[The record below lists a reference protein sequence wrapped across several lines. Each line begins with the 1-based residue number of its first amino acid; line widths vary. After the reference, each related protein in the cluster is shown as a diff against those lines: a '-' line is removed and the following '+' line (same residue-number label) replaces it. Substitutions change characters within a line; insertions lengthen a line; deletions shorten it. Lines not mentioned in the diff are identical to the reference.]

1 MIKKKCSDAP
11 GIPYTPVYKT
21 HFFPPIFV
29 SKSGCVLNMLLE
41 FFNFRFSKYLNIERW
56 QYNRLYESAFTCSDK
71 LLVVLFLRVVLN
83 YNICLLLPYSIHL

>member
-41 FFNFRFSKYLNIERW
+41 FFNFRFSKYLNIER
-56 QYNRLYESAFTCSDK
+56 
-71 LLVVLFLRVVLN
+71 
-83 YNICLLLPYSIHL
+83 